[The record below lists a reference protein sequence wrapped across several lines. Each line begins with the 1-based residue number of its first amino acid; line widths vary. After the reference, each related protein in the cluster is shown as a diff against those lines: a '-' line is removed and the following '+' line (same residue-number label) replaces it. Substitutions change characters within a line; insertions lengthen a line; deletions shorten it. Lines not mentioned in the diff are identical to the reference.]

1 MMRRLSSWQKALN
14 SRSLWRL
21 LVGLVPVFLL
31 ACSVETEVREDSF
44 VVGGSPQLVVRSEN
58 GSISVE
64 TGGTGVIQVTTTI
77 KNPPNVEY
85 RAVQTGNTVEVTSD
99 VKGGI
104 NFFRRGGG
112 AEISVVVP
120 ESIDLDLETSNGAI
134 VVEGVEV
141 TALASL
147 ESSNGRVTLNDVT
160 GDVKI
165 KTSNGRINIQGF
177 TGQVEAQTANG
188 SIDFTGTLRGGS
200 ENELRTSNGSID
212 VILVVTPGVE
222 LDASTNNGK
231 VKSDL
236 PITISGETSDDRL
249 VGSIGTGGRHL
260 LIRTSNGSITIR

>member
-1 MMRRLSSWQKALN
+1 MQRFSSWQKVLN
-14 SRSLWRL
+14 PRPVWRL
-21 LVGLVPVFLL
+21 LVGLIPLFLL

-44 VVGGSPQLVVRSEN
+44 VVEGSPQLVVRSEN

-64 TGGTGVIQVTTTI
+64 TGGTGAIQVTTKI
-77 KNPPNVEY
+77 KNPPNMEY
-85 RAVQTGNTVEVTSD
+85 RAVQTGNTVEVTTD

-112 AEISVVVP
+112 ADVRVVVP

-134 VVEGVEV
+134 EVEGVEV

-147 ESSNGRVTLNDVT
+147 ESSNGRITLKDVT

-165 KTSNGRINIQGF
+165 KTSNGRINIQDF

-188 SIDFTGTLRGGS
+188 SIDFAGTLRNDS
-200 ENELRTSNGSID
+200 ENALRTSNGSID
-212 VILVVTPGVE
+212 VMLVETPGVE
-222 LDASTNNGK
+222 VDASTNNGK
-231 VKSDL
+231 VKNDL
-236 PITISGETSDDRL
+236 PITISGETSEDHL

-260 LIRTSNGSITIR
+260 LLRTSNGSITIR

>member
-1 MMRRLSSWQKALN
+1 MRRLSAWQKALTP
-14 SRSLWRL
+14 RSVWRL
-21 LVGLVPVFLL
+21 LVGLVPLFLL

-44 VVGGSPQLVVRSEN
+44 VVGGSPQLVLRSEN

-77 KNPPNVEY
+77 KNPANVEY
-85 RAVQTGNTVEVTSD
+85 RAVQRGNTVELTAD

-104 NFFRRGGG
+104 NIFRRGGG
-112 AEISVVVP
+112 ADVRVVVP
-120 ESIDLDLETSNGAI
+120 ESVDLDLETSNGAI
-134 VVEGVEV
+134 EVEGVEV

-147 ESSNGRVTLNDVT
+147 ESSNGRVILNDVT
-160 GDVKI
+160 GDVKVR
-165 KTSNGRINIQGF
+165 TSNGRINIHDF
-177 TGQVEAQTANG
+177 TGQIEAQTDNG

-212 VILVVTPGVE
+212 VMLVETPGVE
-222 LDASTNNGK
+222 VDASTNNGK

-236 PITISGETSDDRL
+236 PITISGETSEDHL

-260 LIRTSNGSITIR
+260 LLRASNGSITIR